1 MTANLKPRTIPHFVV
16 SAAVAVCLLGCG
28 TTTSPP
34 ESTVEW
40 IDPNKI
46 QQGPTLH
53 DTLPAELL
61 TRIKAVHETFADVDG
76 TPLEKWI
83 DDFKR
88 DLDPEGN
95 IRVWEDMQVAY
106 NSYCNQRELPLE
118 TRREVFRIV
127 LMRSMMPDKDVLARL
142 ELEHVPADD
151 VPIILAAYPGDAK
164 PIDVIQT
171 DQIPPK
177 AK

>member
-1 MTANLKPRTIPHFVV
+1 MTAKRRQRTTACF
-16 SAAVAVCLLGCG
+16 SALTTLVVCLLGCG
-28 TTTSPP
+28 GTTSTP

-40 IDPNKI
+40 IDPNEI

-53 DTLPAELL
+53 DTLPDDLR

-95 IRVWEDMQVAY
+95 ISIWEDMQVAY
-106 NSYCNQRELPLE
+106 NSYCNVRELPLK
-118 TRREVFRIV
+118 TRKEVFKIV
-127 LMRSMMPDKDVLARL
+127 LMRSMMSDDDVLARL
-142 ELEHVPADD
+142 ELEHVSADD
-151 VPIILAAYPGDAK
+151 VRTILAAYPGGAN

-171 DQIPPK
+171 DQ
-177 AK
+177 

>member
-1 MTANLKPRTIPHFVV
+1 MTANRRHRTTTGFSVLTTVI
-16 SAAVAVCLLGCG
+16 VCMLGCG
-28 TTTSPP
+28 GTTSTP

-40 IDPNKI
+40 IDPNEI

-53 DTLPAELL
+53 DDLPDELL

-76 TPLEKWI
+76 TPLTKWI

-95 IRVWEDMQVAY
+95 ISIWEDMQVAY
-106 NSYCNQRELPLE
+106 NLYCNDRELPLE
-118 TRREVFRIV
+118 TRKEVFKIV
-127 LMRSMMPDKDVLARL
+127 LMRSMMPDADVLSRL
-142 ELEHVPADD
+142 ELEHVPAGD
-151 VPIILAAYPGDAK
+151 VQMILDAYPGDAK

-171 DQIPPK
+171 GQ
-177 AK
+177 

>member
-1 MTANLKPRTIPHFVV
+1 MTANRRNRTTAGF
-16 SAAVAVCLLGCG
+16 AALTTLVVCLLGCG
-28 TTTSPP
+28 GTTSTP

-40 IDPNKI
+40 IDPNEI

-53 DTLPAELL
+53 DELPDALL

-95 IRVWEDMQVAY
+95 ISIWEYMQVAY
-106 NSYCNQRELPLE
+106 NSYCNDRELSLE
-118 TRREVFRIV
+118 ARKEVFKIV
-127 LMRSMMPDKDVLARL
+127 LMRSMMPDDDVLARL
-142 ELEHVPADD
+142 DLEHVPADD
-151 VPIILAAYPGDAK
+151 VRSILAAYPGDAK

-171 DQIPPK
+171 GQ
-177 AK
+177 